1 MSAATGPVADQRLG
15 VFLEALA
22 SGEPVPGG
30 GAAAAVSAA
39 LAASL
44 TAMVARLSLDRPRY
58 AQFGE
63 LHAAALT
70 ASDAAM
76 VRFLELADEDAT
88 AYAAYRAA
96 RSMPRET
103 DAQKDTR
110 EAATRDA
117 ARIATKVPLEVVRAC
132 QAQVELVDRCAGRTN
147 LHVASDLEVAALL
160 LDSAARAAAA
170 NVRVNLPS
178 IADEGYASAVTAE
191 LDQRLQQVQTLADRA
206 RERVAKGTL
215 RRPEGEQAALSPRQR

>member
-1 MSAATGPVADQRLG
+1 MGG
-15 VFLEALA
+15 FLEALA
-22 SGEPVPGG
+22 SEQPAPGG
-30 GAAAAVSAA
+30 GAAAAVTAA

-44 TAMVARLSLDRPRY
+44 TAMVVRLSLDRPKY
-58 AQFGE
+58 ADFAE
-63 LHAAALT
+63 LHREALDG
-70 ASDAAM
+70 SDATRL
-76 VRFLELADEDAT
+76 RFLQLADEDAA

-96 RSMPRET
+96 RSLPRET
-103 DAQKDTR
+103 EVEQEAR

-117 ARIATKVPLEVVRAC
+117 ARIATKVPLEVVRTC

-147 LHVASDLEVAALL
+147 LYVAADLEVAALL

-178 IADEGYASAVTAE
+178 IGDDGYASAVTAE
-191 LDQRLQQVQTLADRA
+191 LDQRLQGVQSTADRA

-215 RRPEGEQAALSPRQR
+215 RKPEGE

>member
-1 MSAATGPVADQRLG
+1 MTAPTDHVADQHLG
-15 VFLEALA
+15 DFLEALA
-22 SGEPVPGG
+22 SEQPVPGG
-30 GAAAAVSAA
+30 GAAAALAAA

-44 TAMVARLSLDRPRY
+44 TAMVVRLSLDRPKY
-58 AQFGE
+58 ADFAE
-63 LHAAALT
+63 LHREALDG
-70 ASDAAM
+70 SDATRL
-76 VRFLELADEDAT
+76 RFLQLADEDAA

-96 RSMPRET
+96 RSLPRET
-103 DAQKDTR
+103 EVEQEAR

-117 ARIATKVPLEVVRAC
+117 ARIATKVPLEVVRTC

-147 LHVASDLEVAALL
+147 LHVGSDLEVAALL
-160 LDSAARAAAA
+160 LDSAARSAAV

-191 LDQRLQQVQTLADRA
+191 VDQRLQQVQGSADRA

-215 RRPEGEQAALSPRQR
+215 RKPEGE

>member
-1 MSAATGPVADQRLG
+1 MHGMTEPADPLADQRLG

-22 SGEPVPGG
+22 SEQPVPGG

-44 TAMVARLSLDRPRY
+44 TAMVVRLSLDRPKY
-58 AQFGE
+58 ADFSD
-63 LHAAALT
+63 LHREALA
-70 ASDAAM
+70 ASDASRL
-76 VRFLELADEDAT
+76 RFLQLADEDAA

-96 RSMPRET
+96 RSLPRET
-103 DAQKDTR
+103 DAEKDAR

-117 ARIATKVPLEVVRAC
+117 ARVATKVPLEVVRVC
-132 QAQVELVDRCAGRTN
+132 QAQAELVDRCAGRTN
-147 LHVASDLEVAALL
+147 LYVASDLEVAALL

-178 IADEGYASAVTAE
+178 IGDEGYANAVTAE
-191 LDQRLQQVQTLADRA
+191 LDQRLQGVQSTADRA

-215 RRPEGEQAALSPRQR
+215 RKPEGE

>member
-1 MSAATGPVADQRLG
+1 MTAPADPVADQRLG
-15 VFLEALA
+15 QFLEALA
-22 SGEPVPGG
+22 SDRPVPGG

-44 TAMVARLSLDRPRY
+44 TAMVVRLSLDRPKY
-58 AQFGE
+58 AEFAD
-63 LHAAALT
+63 LHAQALA
-70 ASDAAM
+70 ASDAARL
-76 VRFLELADEDAT
+76 RFLQLAEEDAT
-88 AYAAYRAA
+88 AYGTYRAA
-96 RSMPRET
+96 RSLPRET
-103 DAQKDTR
+103 DAEKEAR

-147 LHVASDLEVAALL
+147 LYVASDLEVAALL

-178 IADEGYASAVTAE
+178 IADEGYASAITAE
-191 LDQRLQQVQTLADRA
+191 LDQRLQQVQGSADRA
-206 RERVAKGTL
+206 RERVAKGVL
-215 RRPEGEQAALSPRQR
+215 RKPEGE

>member
-1 MSAATGPVADQRLG
+1 MNAPADPVADQRLG
-15 VFLEALA
+15 LFLEALA
-22 SGEPVPGG
+22 SEQPVPGG

-44 TAMVARLSLDRPRY
+44 TAMVVRLSLDRPKY
-58 AQFGE
+58 ADYAD
-63 LHAAALT
+63 LHQEAVA
-70 ASDAAM
+70 ASDATRL
-76 VRFLELADEDAT
+76 RFLQLADEDAA

-96 RSMPRET
+96 RSLPRET
-103 DAQKDTR
+103 DAEKDAR

-117 ARIATKVPLEVVRAC
+117 ARVATKVPLEVVRVC
-132 QAQVELVDRCAGRTN
+132 QAQAELVERCAGRTN
-147 LHVASDLEVAALL
+147 LYVASDLEVAALL

-178 IADEGYASAVTAE
+178 LGDEGYASAVTAE
-191 LDQRLQQVQTLADRA
+191 LDQRLQGVQSTADRA

-215 RRPEGEQAALSPRQR
+215 RKPEGE